1 MCTGVQP
8 DGCCI
13 VNDTIFISPDGD
25 LINSEDSPY
34 ILLDKD
40 FTVTVI
46 KLSLQMSPI
55 IPVPLS
61 INPLAELIITLE
73 DICKYIFLP
82 AITVVAGGIMTFH
95 YTTIKD

>member
-1 MCTGVQP
+1 
-8 DGCCI
+8 
-13 VNDTIFISPDGD
+13 
-25 LINSEDSPY
+25 
-34 ILLDKD
+34 
-40 FTVTVI
+40 
-46 KLSLQMSPI
+46 MSPM